1 MPIYF
6 YHQNEKP
13 YGCFSNFSAHGF
25 DLDGAWWPTSEHYF
39 QAQKFAGTPHVETVR
54 LAPTPMAAANVG
66 RDRSLP
72 LRADWD
78 QVKDDVMRRAVLQK
92 FAAHPDIRAIL
103 LGTGD
108 ETLVEKTTSDYYWG
122 IGTQG
127 GGKNMLGQ
135 ILMEV
140 RETLRKQGHR

>member
-6 YHQNEKP
+6 YHQNERP

-54 LAPTPMAAANVG
+54 LAPTAMAAANVG

-92 FAAHPDIRAIL
+92 FTAHPELQGLRRWMLVTRDAHGLYQQQGFQPARRSENVMEITHPGIYK
-103 LGTGD
+103 
-108 ETLVEKTTSDYYWG
+108 ET
-122 IGTQG
+122 
-127 GGKNMLGQ
+127 
-135 ILMEV
+135 
-140 RETLRKQGHR
+140 

>member
-13 YGCFSNFSAHGF
+13 YGCFSNFSPHGF

-66 RDRSLP
+66 RDRSLS
-72 LRADWD
+72 LRADWE

-140 RETLRKQGHR
+140 RETLRKQGDR

>member
-1 MPIYF
+1 M
-6 YHQNEKP
+6 
-13 YGCFSNFSAHGF
+13 
-25 DLDGAWWPTSEHYF
+25 
-39 QAQKFAGTPHVETVR
+39 R

-92 FAAHPDIRAIL
+92 FTAHPDIRAIL

-108 ETLVEKTTSDYYWG
+108 ETLIEKTTYDYYWG
-122 IGTQG
+122 VGTEG
-127 GGKNMLGQ
+127 TGKNMLGK

-140 RETLRKQGHR
+140 RETLRKQSDQ